1 MMPCEGP
8 VRSTR
13 QFLSP
18 GAIKFHEM
26 GVQPRRSLLAAE
38 NWTAS
43 RRPTGSPSRAGRRT
57 GSVRGQVHA
66 ASSWFQSALPSIGC
80 DLSPHSPDDLSGGK
94 LDKAASR
101 RRQGRMASGRTLHAR
116 RLHRHQH
123 AGPAANVVA
132 FYNKRGT
139 CEQWIKEG
147 KGAIRWMRLSCRS
160 FAANASASC
169 PQSRQLPAHARHARD
184 DQRLVADEPQGALC
198 KTF

>member
-116 RLHRHQH
+116 RLHRHQLGE
-123 AGPAANVVA
+123 AGGECRRLLQQAWDVRAVDQGGQGSDPMDAALMPL
-132 FYNKRGT
+132 FRR
-139 CEQWIKEG
+139 Q
-147 KGAIRWMRLSCRS
+147 RRPP
-160 FAANASASC
+160 SASC
-169 PQSRQLPAHARHARD
+169 P
-184 DQRLVADEPQGALC
+184 RL
-198 KTF
+198 

>member
-101 RRQGRMASGRTLHAR
+101 RRQGRMAPGELYTRLGFIVTNLAR
-116 RLHRHQH
+116 
-123 AGPAANVVA
+123 PAANVVA

-147 KGAIRWMRLSCRS
+147 KGAIRWTRLSCRS
-160 FAANASASC
+160 FAANAV
-169 PQSRQLPAHARHARD
+169 RLQLHALAYNLGNFLRTPGDARA
-184 DQRLVADEPQGALC
+184 DQRLVADEPQ
-198 KTF
+198 